1 MKKILIFFWV
11 VLASFANAQDTI
23 HKTDGNVVVGKITE
37 INNSDVKFKMHNSDI
52 SVTESKSNIHHIVY
66 TNGLKE
72 FYNTSTGTR
81 YTAPENTTIYSP
93 LAAPIVHEKKYGHH
107 IISLNFFET
116 IFTNFGFSYEHILPS
131 GNFSFK
137 IPVSFG
143 LGSKPNE
150 HNYNGTSEN
159 TDYMR
164 NKIYGTGLE
173 FNIYP
178 LKAERSGFYV
188 GLSGEY
194 GKFIYFQ
201 LLNFPS
207 SSSGFSGVYSY
218 YRYTGVHYAGMFHLG
233 GFVGLTDNLLLGGK
247 MALGYKRQE
256 TILDDYTRFKCTLD
270 LTMSYRF

>member
-1 MKKILIFFWV
+1 MKKILTLFLI

-37 INNSDVKFKMHNSDI
+37 INNSDVKFKMYNSDI

-72 FYNTSTGTR
+72 FYNTSAGTR
-81 YTAPENTTIYSP
+81 YTAPENTTVYTPMTTPVVS
-93 LAAPIVHEKKYGHH
+93 EKKYGNN

-116 IFTNFGFSYEHILPS
+116 IFTNFGVSYERILPK

-137 IPVSFG
+137 IPLSFG
-143 LGSKPNE
+143 LGSKPFEN
-150 HNYNGTSEN
+150 NYNGTTES

-164 NKIYGTGLE
+164 NKIFGTGLE

-178 LKAERSGFYV
+178 IKAQRSGFYV

-194 GKFIYFQ
+194 GEFNYFQ
-201 LLNFPS
+201 ITYPS
-207 SSSGFSGVYSY
+207 GNG
-218 YRYTGVHYAGMFHLG
+218 YTGTYSKAKYVGKHYAGLFHLG

-247 MALGYKRQE
+247 MAVGYKRQE
-256 TILDDYTRFKCTLD
+256 TILDDYTRFKCVLD

>member
-1 MKKILIFFWV
+1 MRKILTLFLLVFV
-11 VLASFANAQDTI
+11 SFVKAQDTI
-23 HKTDGNVVVGKITE
+23 HKIDGNVVVGKITE
-37 INNSDVKFKMHNSDI
+37 INNSDVKFKMYNSDI

-72 FYNTSTGTR
+72 FYNTSAGTR
-81 YTAPENTTIYSP
+81 YTAPENTTIYTP
-93 LAAPIVHEKKYGHH
+93 MTTPIVSEKKYGNN

-116 IFTNFGFSYEHILPS
+116 IFTNFGFSYEHILPN

-137 IPVSFG
+137 IPISFG
-143 LGSKPNE
+143 LGSKPFE
-150 HNYNGTSEN
+150 SNYNGTSEN

-178 LKAERSGFYV
+178 VKAERSGFYV

-194 GKFIYFQ
+194 GQFNYFQ
-201 LLNFPS
+201 A
-207 SSSGFSGVYSY
+207 VYPVGNNY
-218 YRYTGVHYAGMFHLG
+218 IGTYPYAKYVGTHYAGMFHLG
-233 GFVGLTDNLLLGGK
+233 GFVGLTDNLLLGAK
-247 MALGYKRQE
+247 AAVGYKRQE